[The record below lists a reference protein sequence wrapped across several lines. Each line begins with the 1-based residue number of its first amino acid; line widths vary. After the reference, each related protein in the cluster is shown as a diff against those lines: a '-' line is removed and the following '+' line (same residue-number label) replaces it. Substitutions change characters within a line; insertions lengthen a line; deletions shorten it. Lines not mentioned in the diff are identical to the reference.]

1 MGHAYLLQMQ
11 CPPQDV
17 LLGHLTIPNF
27 VSKQYFRFPCII
39 ITNLKS
45 TSFRTHIDMSNHATL
60 LQREDQKTSYFLS
73 DEIRALKR
81 RRLDKSDPPKNGHK
95 PEIDETND
103 SGENS
108 ETAERED
115 EKTTLGEIE
124 NEGHDNPDENN
135 PFARLLGGKEPSSGV
150 NLRWNMYQE
159 AWGAQKAKIDEL
171 LEMTNGNILEEIVEY
186 VSESDAENQIPAA
199 LVFPGSNIANHVRL
213 FGQIREWLGAVKG
226 VHMVTLHAR
235 TCPSLKAVI
244 KNIVSDLIESEEVA
258 EEVEVR
264 EEDLN
269 YDRRVKYDFSILA
282 EWCRK
287 VGTDAS
293 QRIVLI
299 LEDVDSFDVKV
310 LSNLVL
316 MMHSYK
322 DEIPFRLVFGIATSL
337 EIFEHKMTKTSIRH
351 LQGRVFDAQATSMF
365 QSLFENH
372 MFNLNNKSIIVGPT
386 ILEDIL
392 KRQNVS
398 TESIDAFISSL
409 KYAYMSHYYSNP
421 FSIFTSRL
429 LDAGDEYEQIIDSN
443 LTGEH
448 IDALRMLPSFRALAE
463 SKTDAS
469 EIDALLSDDSHIM
482 DITKQA
488 VHDFK
493 VTARRVVSLINLFE
507 TIENVFGKFLM
518 SWGKTEIYIPL
529 VRGELGESD
538 FFKAVCESFKSQSDE
553 KIQHLAQ
560 ELAKDDLFDW
570 LHDPDTILDTITE
583 ALHNLKPF
591 KQHLYHEIFVTD
603 LATLQQ
609 NVFVP
614 FQRPAIETALAD
626 PRHYLGIEDDDNKF
640 KFVDPNIST
649 LFTLYRESGIYINI
663 YDWYVAFKEC
673 MPRSVIET
681 ELKKQGLVP
690 EEGETDED
698 WDKRTLSWF
707 YQAAAELK
715 FIGCVRDT
723 KRKVESVEK
732 LIWRGL

>member
-1 MGHAYLLQMQ
+1 
-11 CPPQDV
+11 
-17 LLGHLTIPNF
+17 
-27 VSKQYFRFPCII
+27 
-39 ITNLKS
+39 
-45 TSFRTHIDMSNHATL
+45 MSNHATL

-81 RRLDKSDPPKNGHK
+81 RRLDKTQKSENGDKTEDHDTK
-95 PEIDETND
+95 EDDEKTEEPVHN
-103 SGENS
+103 
-108 ETAERED
+108 D

-135 PFARLLGGKEPSSGV
+135 PFARLLGGKEPLAGV
-150 NLRWNMYQE
+150 DLRWNMYLE
-159 AWGAQKAKIDEL
+159 AWGAQKAQIDQL
-171 LEMTNGNILEEIVEY
+171 LELTNEKILEEIATY
-186 VSESDAENQIPAA
+186 VSESDAEYQIPTA

-213 FGQIREWLGAVKG
+213 FGQIRERLGTVKG
-226 VHMVTLHAR
+226 IHMVTLHAR
-235 TCPSLKAVI
+235 TCPSLKAII

-287 VGTDAS
+287 VGSDES
-293 QRIVLI
+293 QKIVLI

-316 MMHSYK
+316 MMHSYR

-351 LQGRVFDAQATSMF
+351 LQGHVFDAQATSMF

-392 KRQNVS
+392 KRQHVS

-429 LDAGDEYEQIIDSN
+429 LDSGEEYADTIDN
-443 LTGEH
+443 YLTGEH
-448 IDALRMLPSFRALAE
+448 FDALRMLPSFKILVE
-463 SKTDAS
+463 SKTDIS
-469 EIDALLSDDSHIM
+469 EMEALLTDDAHVSEV
-482 DITKQA
+482 TKQA
-488 VHDFK
+488 VSEFK
-493 VTARRVVSLINLFE
+493 LTARRVVSFLTLFE
-507 TIENVFGKFLM
+507 TIEEVFGKF
-518 SWGKTEIYIPL
+518 STPWGKTEIYIPL
-529 VRGELGESD
+529 VRGELLESD
-538 FFKAVCESFKSQSDE
+538 FFNTVCDSFKGQSDD
-553 KIQHLAQ
+553 KFNQLA
-560 ELAKDDLFDW
+560 EALSKNELFDW
-570 LHDPDTILDTITE
+570 LHDPSTILETITE
-583 ALHNLKPF
+583 ELGKLKPF

-626 PRHYLGIEDDDNKF
+626 PRHYLGIEDNGEKF
-640 KFVDPNIST
+640 SFVDPNIST

-673 MPRSVIET
+673 MPRSVIEA
-681 ELKKQGLVP
+681 ELKKKGLVP
-690 EEGETDED
+690 EEGESDDD

-732 LIWRGL
+732 SIWRGL

>member
-1 MGHAYLLQMQ
+1 
-11 CPPQDV
+11 
-17 LLGHLTIPNF
+17 
-27 VSKQYFRFPCII
+27 
-39 ITNLKS
+39 
-45 TSFRTHIDMSNHATL
+45 MSNHATL

-81 RRLDKSDPPKNGHK
+81 RRLDEASQPKNGIK
-95 PEIDETND
+95 KENGEPQEGDEK
-103 SGENS
+103 S
-108 ETAERED
+108 ETVRED
-115 EKTTLGEIE
+115 EKTTLREIE

-135 PFARLLGGKEPSSGV
+135 PFARLLGGKEPLSSV
-150 NLRWNMYQE
+150 DLRWNMYLD
-159 AWGAQKAKIDEL
+159 AWGVQKAKIDEL
-171 LEMTNGNILEEIVEY
+171 LEMTNGNILEDIVKY
-186 VSESDAENQIPAA
+186 VSESDAQNQIPTA
-199 LVFPGSNIANHVRL
+199 LIFPGSNIANHVRL

-226 VHMVTLHAR
+226 IHMVTLHAR
-235 TCPSLKAVI
+235 TCPSLKAII

-287 VGTDAS
+287 VGNDAS
-293 QRIVLI
+293 QKIVLI

-351 LQGRVFDAQATSMF
+351 LQGQVFDAQATSTF

-372 MFNLNNKSIIVGPT
+372 MFNLNNKSIMVGPT

-421 FSIFTSRL
+421 FSVFTSRL
-429 LDAGDEYEQIIDSN
+429 LDAGDEYEQIIDN
-443 LTGEH
+443 CLTGEH
-448 IDALRMLPSFRALAE
+448 IDALRMLPSFRAMTE
-463 SKTDAS
+463 SKTDPT
-469 EIDALLSDDSHIM
+469 EIEALLSDDIHLM
-482 DITKQA
+482 DLTKQA

-493 VTARRVVSLINLFE
+493 DTARRVVSILKLFE
-507 TIENVFGKFLM
+507 TIEKIFGKF
-518 SWGKTEIYIPL
+518 SVKWGKTEIYIPL
-529 VRGELGESD
+529 VRGELRDSD
-538 FFKAVCESFKSQSDE
+538 FFKAVSESCKSQSDE
-553 KIQHLAQ
+553 MIQLLAQ
-560 ELAKDDLFDW
+560 ELAKYDLFDW
-570 LHDPDTILDTITE
+570 LHDPAALLETITE
-583 ALHNLKPF
+583 ALDKLKPF

-626 PRHYLGIEDDDNKF
+626 PRHYLGIEDNGDKF
-640 KFVDPNIST
+640 TFVDPNISN

-673 MPRSVIET
+673 MPRSVIEA
-681 ELKKQGLVP
+681 ELKKQGMVP
-690 EEGETDED
+690 EEGESDEE

>member
-1 MGHAYLLQMQ
+1 
-11 CPPQDV
+11 
-17 LLGHLTIPNF
+17 
-27 VSKQYFRFPCII
+27 
-39 ITNLKS
+39 
-45 TSFRTHIDMSNHATL
+45 MSNHATL

-73 DEIRALKR
+73 NDIRSLKR
-81 RRLDKSDPPKNGHK
+81 RRLVESNEHENDAKVESDEQEDGEKSESK
-95 PEIDETND
+95 T
-103 SGENS
+103 
-108 ETAERED
+108 RED

-135 PFARLLGGKEPSSGV
+135 PFARLLGGKEPLSSV
-150 NLRWNMYQE
+150 DLRWNMYLE
-159 AWGAQKAKIDEL
+159 AWAVQKAKIDEL
-171 LEMTNGNILEEIVEY
+171 LEMTNGNVLEDIVKY
-186 VSESDAENQIPAA
+186 VSESDSENQIPVA

-226 VHMVTLHAR
+226 IHMVTLHAR
-235 TCPSLKAVI
+235 TCPTLKAII
-244 KNIVSDLIESEEVA
+244 KNIVGDLIESEEVA
-258 EEVEVR
+258 EAVEVR

-287 VGTDAS
+287 VGADAS
-293 QRIVLI
+293 QRVVLI

-337 EIFEHKMTKTSIRH
+337 EIFEHKMTKTSIRN
-351 LQGRVFDAQATSMF
+351 LQGQVFDAQATSTF

-421 FSIFTSRL
+421 FAVFTSRL
-429 LDAGDEYEQIIDSN
+429 LDAGDEYEEIIDNS

-448 IDALRMLPSFRALAE
+448 IDALRMLQSFRALTE
-463 SKTDAS
+463 SKTDPS
-469 EIDALLSDDSHIM
+469 EIDSLLSDDSYIM
-482 DITKQA
+482 DLTKQA

-493 VTARRVVSLINLFE
+493 VTARRVVSLLNLFE
-507 TIENVFGKFLM
+507 TAEEVFGKFSV
-518 SWGKTEIYIPL
+518 SWGKMAIYIPL
-529 VRGELGESD
+529 VRGELEDTD
-538 FFKAVCESFKSQSDE
+538 FFRAVCESFKAQSEE
-553 KIQHLAQ
+553 KMQLLVD

-570 LHDPDTILDTITE
+570 LHDSNSLLDTITT
-583 ALHNLKPF
+583 AIQNLKPF

-626 PRHYLGIEDDDNKF
+626 PRHYLGIEDDGNKF
-640 KFVDPNIST
+640 TFVDPNIST
-649 LFTLYRESGIYINI
+649 MFTLYRESGIYINI

-673 MPRSVIET
+673 MPRSVIEA

-690 EEGETDED
+690 EEGETDDE

>member
-1 MGHAYLLQMQ
+1 
-11 CPPQDV
+11 
-17 LLGHLTIPNF
+17 
-27 VSKQYFRFPCII
+27 
-39 ITNLKS
+39 
-45 TSFRTHIDMSNHATL
+45 MSNHATL

-73 DEIRALKR
+73 DEIRLLKR
-81 RRLDKSDPPKNGHK
+81 RRLEKAIVPNEDTGAGNENLDV
-95 PEIDETND
+95 EI
-103 SGENS
+103 ENS
-108 ETAERED
+108 ENAANDD

-124 NEGHDNPDENN
+124 NEGHDNPDEAN
-135 PFARLLGGKEPSSGV
+135 PFARLLGGKEPLSSV
-150 NLRWNMYQE
+150 DMRWKMYLE
-159 AWGAQKAKIDEL
+159 AWGVQKAKIDQL
-171 LEMTNGNILEEIVEY
+171 LEMTNGHILEEIVKY
-186 VSESDAENQIPAA
+186 VSESSAENQIPTA

-226 VHMVTLHAR
+226 IHMVTLHAR
-235 TCPSLKAVI
+235 TCPSLKAII

-287 VGTDAS
+287 VGTESS
-293 QRIVLI
+293 QKVVLI

-322 DEIPFRLVFGIATSL
+322 DDIPFRLVFGIATSL

-351 LQGRVFDAQATSMF
+351 LQGQVFDAQATSLF

-372 MFNLNNKSIIVGPT
+372 MFNINNQSIIVGPT

-421 FSIFTSRL
+421 FSVFTSRL
-429 LDAGDEYEQIIDSN
+429 LDTHTEYEQIIDDC

-448 IDALRMLPSFRALAE
+448 IDALRMLPSFKALVE
-463 SKTDAS
+463 SKTVAS
-469 EIDALLSDDSHIM
+469 DIEALLTDDSHLV
-482 DITKQA
+482 DITKLA
-488 VHDFK
+488 VQDFK
-493 VTARRVVSLINLFE
+493 QTARRVVSFLTLFE
-507 TIENVFGKFLM
+507 TMERVFGKFSISL
-518 SWGKTEIYIPL
+518 GKTEIYIPL
-529 VRGELGESD
+529 VRGELYDSD
-538 FFKAVCESFKSQSDE
+538 FFKTVCETFNNQSE
-553 KIQHLAQ
+553 ENIRLLGE
-560 ELAKDDLFDW
+560 ELAKDELFDW
-570 LHDPDTILDTITE
+570 IHDPDTMLGAIMN
-583 ALHNLKPF
+583 ALRDLKPF
-591 KQHLYHEIFVTD
+591 REHLYHEIFVTD

-614 FQRPAIETALAD
+614 FQRPAMETALAD
-626 PRHYLGIEDDDNKF
+626 PRHYLGIDDNGDKF
-640 KFVDPNIST
+640 SFVDPNIST

-673 MPRSVIET
+673 MPRSVIEA
-681 ELKKQGLVP
+681 ELKKRGLVP
-690 EEGETDED
+690 EEGESDED